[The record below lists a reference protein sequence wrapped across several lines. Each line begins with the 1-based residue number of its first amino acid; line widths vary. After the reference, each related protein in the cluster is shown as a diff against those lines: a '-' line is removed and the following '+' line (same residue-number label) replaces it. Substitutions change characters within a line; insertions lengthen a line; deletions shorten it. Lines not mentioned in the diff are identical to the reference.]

1 MNSIANPS
9 CDGGRNAEDS
19 GNPVWVYQFE
29 SFDRVQRRFVK
40 SDRFALIGTIEAMK
54 GIALK
59 ESKTLVDAGR
69 VDAAG
74 YLV

>member
-1 MNSIANPS
+1 MPAANS
-9 CDGGRNAEDS
+9 CDDAPSAQGS

-29 SFDRVQRRFVK
+29 SFDRLQRRFVK
-40 SDRFALIGTIEAMK
+40 SERFALMGTIEAVK

-59 ESKTLVDAGR
+59 ESKTLVDADC

-74 YLV
+74 YLI